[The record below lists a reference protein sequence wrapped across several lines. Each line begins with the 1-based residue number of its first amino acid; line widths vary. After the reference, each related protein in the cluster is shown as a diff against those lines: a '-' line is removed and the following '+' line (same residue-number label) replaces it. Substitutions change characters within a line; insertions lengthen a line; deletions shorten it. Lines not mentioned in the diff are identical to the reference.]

1 MQLDCLRFKL
11 FIPADSW
18 YIQPHVKDAM
28 WIGAF
33 KVLEA
38 EVTNYLLLEL
48 IELHDQDPFLFTF
61 FKDRLPLNKIVKLL
75 LA

>member
-1 MQLDCLRFKL
+1 
-11 FIPADSW
+11 
-18 YIQPHVKDAM
+18 M

-48 IELHDQDPFLFTF
+48 IEIQDQDPLLFTF
-61 FKDRLPLNKIVKLL
+61 FKDRLPLDKIVKLL

>member
-1 MQLDCLRFKL
+1 MQIDCFRLKL

-18 YIQPHVKDAM
+18 HIQPHVKDAM

-48 IELHDQDPFLFTF
+48 IEIQDQDPLLFTF
-61 FKDRLPLNKIVKLL
+61 FKDRLPLDKIVKLL